1 MRVLSCGRDHDA
13 STGIL
18 LACCEPPVV
27 ACPQLSHAVV
37 TLRSHRPAPVN
48 SILPKE
54 WIEDTFTKTVQSRGA
69 KVMEARKLSSALS
82 AAHAVAGHLRDW
94 VSGTPEGRM
103 VSMGVYSNGKNP

>member
-1 MRVLSCGRDHDA
+1 MMRARAFYWIVVSRPLS
-13 STGIL
+13 
-18 LACCEPPVV
+18 
-27 ACPQLSHAVV
+27 CPQLSHAVV

-54 WIEDTFTKTVQSRGA
+54 WIEDSFTKTVQSRGA